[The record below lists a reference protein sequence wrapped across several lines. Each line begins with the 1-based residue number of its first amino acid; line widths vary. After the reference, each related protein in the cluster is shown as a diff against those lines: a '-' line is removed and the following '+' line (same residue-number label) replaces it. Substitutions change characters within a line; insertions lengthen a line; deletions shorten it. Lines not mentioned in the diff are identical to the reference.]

1 MALQSLGKIMSNH
14 VLETNRRRVV
24 LMDPRPVSKSE
35 TKSRLAARALNN
47 AAAERGLA
55 QRGGPG
61 AAGQLEDAQRLEA
74 VAAAL
79 MKPPGTPTVKCGEVV
94 SVSGDSGPSCEIADT
109 LRDPDAA
116 VIEASVA
123 RTDLLLSLP
132 TDIVALAIDASA
144 SAKAN
149 NSFEKMLA
157 HQLAL
162 IHVLA
167 MKTGARA
174 LDFEKREGEYGDAL
188 KLADSVELA
197 RLAQATSRLSSAFQ
211 DGLMTLQRL
220 RNGSAQTMTI
230 RHVTVEAG
238 GQAVIGNVKP
248 GGRRPDRTTGR
259 GNPG

>member
-1 MALQSLGKIMSNH
+1 MTKDMN
-14 VLETNRRRVV
+14 EPKRRRVV

-47 AAAERGLA
+47 AATERGLA

-74 VAAAL
+74 VAVAL
-79 MKPPGTPTVKCGEVV
+79 MKPSGPPTVRCGEVT
-94 SVSGDSGPSCEIADT
+94 SVPGDSGPSREIADT
-109 LRDPDAA
+109 LSNPDQAA
-116 VIEASVA
+116 VEASVT
-123 RTDLLLSLP
+123 RTDLLLSTQ
-132 TDIVALAIDASA
+132 TDIVALAVDAAA

-149 NSFEKMLA
+149 NSLEKMLA

-174 LDFEKREGEYGDAL
+174 LDFEKRQGEHGDEFKQAE
-188 KLADSVELA
+188 SVELA

-211 DGLMTLQRL
+211 DGLVTLQRL

-238 GQAVIGNVKP
+238 GQAVIGNVKGG
-248 GGRRPDRTTGR
+248 GGRT
-259 GNPG
+259 GNPGRGKRK